1 MSGAHLAT
9 SLRGRKPG
17 KPGKPHLSMPPHH
30 PAPDDSNECGC
41 CIGLQEAL
49 ETCNSLQQQ
58 SEEWHDE
65 LAAKHSVC
73 RKELTALR
81 DKARKLA
88 AKAASEAAE

>member
-1 MSGAHLAT
+1 
-9 SLRGRKPG
+9 
-17 KPGKPHLSMPPHH
+17 
-30 PAPDDSNECGC
+30 
-41 CIGLQEAL
+41 L